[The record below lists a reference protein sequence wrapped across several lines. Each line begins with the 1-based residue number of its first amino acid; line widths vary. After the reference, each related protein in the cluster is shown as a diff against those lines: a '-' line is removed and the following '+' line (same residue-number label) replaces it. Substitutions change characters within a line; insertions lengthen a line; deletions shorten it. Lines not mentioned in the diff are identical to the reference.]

1 MARIEPDISKLSP
14 KERLR
19 LLEQLWDSL
28 AQSPRDVPMTEA
40 QERELDRR
48 LDEVDS
54 GEVEGIPWDEVL
66 RQLRERGK

>member
-14 KERLR
+14 EERLR

-28 AQSPRDVPMTEA
+28 TQSPNDVPMTEV

-54 GEVEGIPWDEVL
+54 GEIEGIPWDDVL
-66 RQLRERGK
+66 TQLRERDK